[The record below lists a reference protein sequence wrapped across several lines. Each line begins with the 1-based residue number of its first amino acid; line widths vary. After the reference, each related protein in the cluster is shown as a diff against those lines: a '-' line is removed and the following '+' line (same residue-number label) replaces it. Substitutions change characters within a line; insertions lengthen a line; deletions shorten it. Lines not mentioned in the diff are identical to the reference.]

1 MGQTSV
7 WDWLVIRVLL
17 QIAGYTFK
25 HVIKNTSDY
34 LRGGGNML
42 WWVAG
47 VSGVMGIIGSFVFTG
62 GGEKMYKD
70 GHKEG
75 ADYPGFGDE
84 RGCGPLCIEAWVVD
98 LFD

>member
-62 GGEKMYKD
+62 GGEKMYK
-70 GHKEG
+70 EG
-75 ADYPGFGDE
+75 IKKVRITLDSVPNEGVAHSVSKHG
-84 RGCGPLCIEAWVVD
+84 
-98 LFD
+98 